1 MTPKSKPIVLVDTLN
16 LVWRCHW
23 AYHNLS
29 YEGQPTGV
37 QYGVLKIIHDLR
49 ETVSPRICFCWDHG
63 VPVPGAAKPRNWR
76 DDVLKAYKAN
86 RKHDDVEYKAVLA
99 QLTKLYWLL
108 NCLGY
113 SSVSVMGLEADD
125 VIGILAKELEVKG
138 EDVLVYSND
147 KDFYQLLNARVRVL
161 VPRKEKGGFQFITQ
175 SDVEKEYGIPI
186 QRFAE
191 FLALG
196 GDSADNI
203 KPMKGMG
210 PKTAIKLLQSGVDL
224 QTSLSEQPTYFQGR
238 YGSVWEAILQ
248 SYYAARIPTSWDD
261 SRICSCIKRA
271 GGVPAYSPDQV
282 IPSAE
287 TQRKFV
293 QFLADRN
300 MVTLLSLRRKFFT
313 TGEPIV
319 CPPSSVQPPPPPP
332 RRKPLI

>member
-1 MTPKSKPIVLVDTLN
+1 MKPPVILVDLSN
-16 LVWRCHW
+16 LVFRCHW

-63 VPVPGAAKPRNWR
+63 VPVTGAAKPRNWR

-86 RKHDDVEYKAVLA
+86 RKHDDVEYKAVLS
-99 QLTKLYWLL
+99 QLTKLYQLL
-108 NCLGY
+108 NWLGY

-125 VIGILAKELEVKG
+125 VIGILARELEAKG

-147 KDFYQLLNARVRVL
+147 KDFYQLLNKRTRVL

-175 SDVEKEYGIPI
+175 EDVEKEYEIPI
-186 QRFAE
+186 SRFAE

-196 GDSADNI
+196 GDSSDNI

-210 PKTAIKLLQSGVDL
+210 PKTAIKLLKDGVDL
-224 QTSLSEQPTYFQGR
+224 QKTSLSEQPDYFRGR
-238 YGSVWEAILQ
+238 YGSAWEAVLQ
-248 SYYAARIPTSWDD
+248 SYYAARIPTSWTDP
-261 SRICSCIKRA
+261 RIRSCVERA
-271 GGVPAYSPDQV
+271 GGPPAYSPEQV
-282 IPSAE
+282 VPNSE
-287 TQRKFV
+287 TQRKFT

-300 MVTLLSLRRKFFT
+300 MVTLLALRRKFFT
-313 TGEPIV
+313 TGEPSCQSVI
-319 CPPSSVQPPPPPP
+319 PPLPPPPI
-332 RRKPLI
+332 RRRPLI